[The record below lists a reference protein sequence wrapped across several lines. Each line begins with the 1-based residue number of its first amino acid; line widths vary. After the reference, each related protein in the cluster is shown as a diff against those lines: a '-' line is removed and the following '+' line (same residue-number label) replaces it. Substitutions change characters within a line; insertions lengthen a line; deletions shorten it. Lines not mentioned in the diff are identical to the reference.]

1 MPERRKYFRID
12 ESLKL
17 SYESKGMDNI
27 LSQCNIKNISQGGV
41 CFPTMYNLLT
51 GDVLDLEI
59 KLPEFLE
66 SVKAEGKIVWKK
78 EEYFA
83 NFRYLLGIEFN
94 ALAPAQEEK
103 LASHIK
109 RGIEQKDSPSLA
121 WLG

>member
-17 SYESKGMDNI
+17 SYESKRVDNT
-27 LSQCNIKNISQGGV
+27 LSECNIKNISQGGL
-41 CFPTMYNLLT
+41 CFPTMYDLLI
-51 GDVLDLEI
+51 GDVLKLEI

-66 SVKAEGKIVWKK
+66 SIEVEGKVVWKK

-94 ALAPAQEEK
+94 ALASSKEEK
-103 LASHIK
+103 ISSHIK
-109 RGIEQKDSPSLA
+109 RRIEQEDNSSLA